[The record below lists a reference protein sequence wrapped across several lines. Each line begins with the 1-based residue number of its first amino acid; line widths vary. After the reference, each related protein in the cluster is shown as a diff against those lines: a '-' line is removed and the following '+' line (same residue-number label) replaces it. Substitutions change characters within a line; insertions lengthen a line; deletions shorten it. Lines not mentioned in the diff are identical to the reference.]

1 MIRKSMI
8 LTALGVALL
17 ATPAFAQ
24 SAPSNKSDTD
34 TGVTQSQQMN
44 PAGSV
49 APASPNNE
57 QSAGAGGING
67 PRGVSGTS
75 PSKQSERQGRH
86 HPVIVGLSI
95 WTVKGAR
102 RRALFLGDQP
112 E

>member
-1 MIRKSMI
+1 LIGSKVFTQENDMIRKSMI

-34 TGVTQSQQMN
+34 TGATQSQQMN

-75 PSKQSERQGRH
+75 PSQNNPNG
-86 HPVIVGLSI
+86 
-95 WTVKGAR
+95 KGATT
-102 RRALFLGDQP
+102 P
-112 E
+112 